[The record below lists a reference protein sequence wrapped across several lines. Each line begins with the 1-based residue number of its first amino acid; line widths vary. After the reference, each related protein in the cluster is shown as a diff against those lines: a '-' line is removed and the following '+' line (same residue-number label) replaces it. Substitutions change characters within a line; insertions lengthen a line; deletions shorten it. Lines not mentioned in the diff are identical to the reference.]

1 MTKAISED
9 TDYSCDDVLWIF
21 PCFWYMMLF
30 LESLKGEFL
39 LFKMKQKAYKAT
51 KHYVNIIMMLTIKRH
66 FLPKGLL

>member
-1 MTKAISED
+1 
-9 TDYSCDDVLWIF
+9 
-21 PCFWYMMLF
+21 MMLF